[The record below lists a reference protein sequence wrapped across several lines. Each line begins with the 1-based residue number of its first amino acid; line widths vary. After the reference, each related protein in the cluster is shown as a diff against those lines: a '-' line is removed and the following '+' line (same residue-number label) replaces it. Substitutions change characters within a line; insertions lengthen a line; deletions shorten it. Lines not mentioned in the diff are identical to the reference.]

1 MLSIERH
8 EQILQILME
17 KKSVTVGELS
27 KTMFVSDAT
36 IRRDLSQMEKERL
49 IKRSHGGA
57 VLFESTN
64 DETSILMREQ
74 ENIKQK
80 KIIAEIALKFIKNH
94 DTLFVD
100 SSSTAGIVIPLLK
113 NFKYISVITN
123 GIKNSLYL
131 SQNTDAKIYIAG
143 GVVNNRSNSIVG
155 TDTLDYLGKM
165 NADVSLVSCS
175 GISLENG
182 VTESSYEQSHI
193 KRVMIRNS
201 KVKLVLCD
209 SSKFDSTY
217 LCRSLGLEEI
227 DYLITDQKPREEYLQ
242 KAEACGCKILY
253 PEKL

>member
-1 MLSIERH
+1 M
-8 EQILQILME
+8 
-17 KKSVTVGELS
+17 
-27 KTMFVSDAT
+27 
-36 IRRDLSQMEKERL
+36 
-49 IKRSHGGA
+49 
-57 VLFESTN
+57 
-64 DETSILMREQ
+64 
-74 ENIKQK
+74 
-80 KIIAEIALKFIKNH
+80 
-94 DTLFVD
+94 
-100 SSSTAGIVIPLLK
+100 K

-182 VTESSYEQSHI
+182 VTESSY
-193 KRVMIRNS
+193 
-201 KVKLVLCD
+201 D
-209 SSKFDSTY
+209 
-217 LCRSLGLEEI
+217 
-227 DYLITDQKPREEYLQ
+227 LITDQKPREEYLQ

>member
-1 MLSIERH
+1 MY
-8 EQILQILME
+8 
-17 KKSVTVGELS
+17 
-27 KTMFVSDAT
+27 
-36 IRRDLSQMEKERL
+36 
-49 IKRSHGGA
+49 KR
-57 VLFESTN
+57 
-64 DETSILMREQ
+64 Q
-74 ENIKQK
+74 
-80 KIIAEIALKFIKNH
+80 
-94 DTLFVD
+94 
-100 SSSTAGIVIPLLK
+100 
-113 NFKYISVITN
+113 
-123 GIKNSLYL
+123 
-131 SQNTDAKIYIAG
+131 
-143 GVVNNRSNSIVG
+143 
-155 TDTLDYLGKM
+155 
-165 NADVSLVSCS
+165 VSCS